1 MTFDQKGNLVP
12 QSENNFPLSSQDTNA
27 ERQQAKKKSFIL
39 PVSDR
44 YNATRITMTCKFVLI
59 N

>member
-27 ERQQAKKKSFIL
+27 ERQQAKKIFYIASF
-39 PVSDR
+39 
-44 YNATRITMTCKFVLI
+44 
-59 N
+59 

>member
-27 ERQQAKKKSFIL
+27 ERQQAKKQNLLYCQF
-39 PVSDR
+39 
-44 YNATRITMTCKFVLI
+44 LI
-59 N
+59 DIMQLELL